1 MELKNVL
8 TCELVKELQKRE
20 GVEFI
25 ILEPY
30 KKETIEVGGQWLLY
44 TDKMGKGYT
53 KSETVTIKSKDNS
66 KEDKVVVNTKW
77 TQKGRIRINEI
88 LNKLGIVANIDRE
101 KIA

>member
-30 KKETIEVGGQWLLY
+30 KKETIEIEGPMVLL
-44 TDKMGKGYT
+44 
-53 KSETVTIKSKDNS
+53 
-66 KEDKVVVNTKW
+66 KV
-77 TQKGRIRINEI
+77 
-88 LNKLGIVANIDRE
+88 ID
-101 KIA
+101 